1 MGLLG
6 DGNREDSF
14 FILIFEGRREQED
27 AGRSQQ
33 RLFGLPG

>member
-14 FILIFEGRREQED
+14 FILIFEGRREPED

>member
-6 DGNREDSF
+6 ESNREDSF
-14 FILIFEGRREQED
+14 FILIFEGRREPED